1 LFTLTTIDIQREAEG
16 ALSEAAGN
24 ARANGQIVG
33 GAGPG
38 AGGGSGEVRLARLRV
53 WLTVICHGVVD
64 YFSYLIVPLM
74 PLLVTRLHL
83 DDAQKAWI
91 LGAGSVASGLIQPAV
106 AWVSDKLNTRWFGTL
121 GLVLAAVA
129 TCAIGLAETFPQ
141 LLLIQVLS
149 SIGIGAF
156 HPVAAAAVGQL
167 SGRRRSLGVSL
178 FFLGGMAGGISG
190 NTTATPY
197 ATAFGLHGF
206 LYLIAPSIACAGV
219 LIWAIHGV
227 AHQHHDA
234 HETHAELPERER
246 RWRWASVW
254 ILYVGNVIR
263 FTVNAALVYLVINWS
278 MRLIATRQG
287 ANWETLDA
295 EAKNQFGL
303 AASGVN
309 GWLQASMQVGMG
321 VAGLALARLVR
332 AGRERPLLIW
342 MPVLGALPLFVIPW
356 AMRAFEG
363 TGAGSHPA
371 WTVPIVF
378 ALIVVAGIGFGGIVP
393 VTIALAQRMLPHRT
407 SLASG
412 LMMGGAW
419 FVAFMGPV
427 LGKWFSSSKWLAQ
440 WFGDG
445 AAWHATGG
453 MLLAAGVISLAIPGW
468 LVRRVAQQ

>member
-1 LFTLTTIDIQREAEG
+1 MFTLTTIDIHTETEG
-16 ALSEAAGN
+16 ALGEAA
-24 ARANGQIVG
+24 RSTTS
-33 GAGPG
+33 
-38 AGGGSGEVRLARLRV
+38 GSGEVPLARLRV
-53 WLTVICHGVVD
+53 WLTVVCHSVVD

-83 DDAQKAWI
+83 SDYEKAWI

-121 GLVLAAVA
+121 GLVLSAVA
-129 TCAIGLAETFPQ
+129 TSAIGLAETFPQ

-206 LYLIAPSIACAGV
+206 LWLIAPSMVFAGLLV
-219 LIWAIHGV
+219 WAIHGV

-278 MRLIATRQG
+278 IKLIAARQG

-295 EAKNQFGL
+295 EAKNHFGL

-332 AGRERPLLIW
+332 AGHERPLLIW
-342 MPVLGALPLFVIPW
+342 MPVVGALPLFVIPW
-356 AMRAFEG
+356 AMHAFEG
-363 TGAGSHPA
+363 AGGHPA

-427 LGKWFSSSKWLAQ
+427 LGKWFTSWLGEA
-440 WFGDG
+440 G
-445 AAWHATGG
+445 AWHATGA
-453 MLLAAGVISLAIPGW
+453 MLLVAGLISVAIPGW
-468 LVRRVAQQ
+468 LVRRVGQH